1 MIRKIKSTYDE
12 LMESMSPQERKEYD
26 EGLKKVLLSELQ
38 LALIARDDI
47 SVRKLAEL
55 FIEDISWQ

>member
-55 FIEDISWQ
+55 FIEDISWK